1 VTQAVTGEV
10 HTETSP
16 ADHRGRPGMTQLG
29 EAPMRSDYQKMFPA
43 GARAMA
49 ELERA
54 LRSATLEPELLELV
68 RIRASQINGCTYCLA
83 MHNRDAR
90 ARGEHQTR
98 LDTLAAWREAP
109 YYTARERAAL
119 AWCEALTELPR
130 TGAPD
135 EVYAAVEAEFAQ
147 EEIAALTFGI
157 VAINGWNRLAV
168 GLRSDVLSLDGL
180 DLPDNAD
187 AAGSA

>member
-1 VTQAVTGEV
+1 
-10 HTETSP
+10 
-16 ADHRGRPGMTQLG
+16 
-29 EAPMRSDYQKMFPA
+29 MRIDYRNAFPA
-43 GARAMA
+43 GVRAMT

-54 LRSATLEPELLELV
+54 VRSATLEPELLELV

-98 LDTLAAWREAP
+98 LDTVAAWREAP

-130 TGAPD
+130 AGAPD
-135 EVYAAVEAEFAQ
+135 DLYALVDAEFTG
-147 EEIAALTFGI
+147 EEVAALTFAI

-168 GLRSDVLSLDGL
+168 GLRSDLLTLDGL
-180 DLPDNAD
+180 DLPAE
-187 AAGSA
+187 AAASAGQ

>member
-1 VTQAVTGEV
+1 
-10 HTETSP
+10 
-16 ADHRGRPGMTQLG
+16 
-29 EAPMRSDYQKMFPA
+29 MRVDYYKEFPA
-43 GARAMA
+43 GAEAMA
-49 ELERA
+49 GLERA
-54 LRSATLEPELLELV
+54 ARSGGLEPGLLELV
-68 RIRASQINGCTYCLA
+68 KIRASQINGCTYCLA

-90 ARGEHQTR
+90 ARGEHATR
-98 LDTLAAWREAP
+98 LDTVAAWREAP

-135 EVYAAVEAEFAQ
+135 EVYSAVEMEFSPA
-147 EEIAALTFGI
+147 EIAALTFAI

-180 DLPDNAD
+180 DLPEGGGQASGPGG
-187 AAGSA
+187 AGR

>member
-1 VTQAVTGEV
+1 
-10 HTETSP
+10 
-16 ADHRGRPGMTQLG
+16 
-29 EAPMRSDYQKMFPA
+29 MRVDYRTMFPA

-54 LRSATLEPELLELV
+54 VRSAALEPELLELV

-90 ARGEHQTR
+90 FRGEHQTR
-98 LDTLAAWREAP
+98 LDTVAAWREAP
-109 YYTARERAAL
+109 YYTPRERAAL

-135 EVYAAVEAEFAQ
+135 DAYAAVEAVFSPA
-147 EEIAALTFGI
+147 EIAALTFAI

-168 GLRSDVLSLDGL
+168 GLRSDVMSLDGL
-180 DLPDNAD
+180 DLPAGTT
-187 AAGSA
+187 APAGAPGSA

>member
-1 VTQAVTGEV
+1 
-10 HTETSP
+10 
-16 ADHRGRPGMTQLG
+16 
-29 EAPMRSDYQKMFPA
+29 MRVDYHKVFPA
-43 GARAMA
+43 GMRAMA

-54 LRSATLEPELLELV
+54 VHSATLEPELLELV
-68 RIRASQINGCTYCLA
+68 RVRVSQINGCTYCLA

-98 LDTLAAWREAP
+98 LDTVAAWREAP

-130 TGAPD
+130 AGASD
-135 EVYAAVEAEFAQ
+135 DVYAAVEAEFSP
-147 EEIAALTFGI
+147 EEIAVLTFAV

-180 DLPDNAD
+180 DLPDGAGP
-187 AAGSA
+187 GSASGSA

>member
-1 VTQAVTGEV
+1 MRLDYAKQFPE
-10 HTETSP
+10 
-16 ADHRGRPGMTQLG
+16 GM
-29 EAPMRSDYQKMFPA
+29 
-43 GARAMA
+43 RAMA
-49 ELERA
+49 ALERA
-54 LRSATLEPELLELV
+54 VASAELEPEMLELV
-68 RIRASQINGCTYCLA
+68 RVRASQINGCTYCLA

-98 LDTLAAWREAP
+98 LDTLAAWREVP

-135 EVYAAVEAEFAQ
+135 EDYAAVEASFSP
-147 EEIAALTFGI
+147 EEIAALTFAV

-180 DLPDNAD
+180 DLPDDAD
-187 AAGSA
+187 AAGGA